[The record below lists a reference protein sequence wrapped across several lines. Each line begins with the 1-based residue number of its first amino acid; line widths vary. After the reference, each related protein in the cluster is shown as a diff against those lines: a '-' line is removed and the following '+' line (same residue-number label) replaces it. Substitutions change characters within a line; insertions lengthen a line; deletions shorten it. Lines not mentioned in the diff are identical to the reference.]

1 MMKREMEGEEKRK
14 RRKGGEK
21 EEGAHT
27 YAIGSVYIHIPVCVL
42 TAKSC
47 CFAEPTGLPR
57 EVQTFLLLCRITE
70 YQI

>member
-1 MMKREMEGEEKRK
+1 M
-14 RRKGGEK
+14 
-21 EEGAHT
+21 
-27 YAIGSVYIHIPVCVL
+27 YAVGIVYIHIPVCVL

-70 YQI
+70 I